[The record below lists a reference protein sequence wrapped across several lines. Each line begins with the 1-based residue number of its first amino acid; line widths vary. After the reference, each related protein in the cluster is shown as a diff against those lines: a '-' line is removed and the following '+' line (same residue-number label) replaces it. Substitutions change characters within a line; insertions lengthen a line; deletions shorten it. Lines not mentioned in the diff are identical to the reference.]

1 LHVPRNPKTPL
12 PQPLFGEPVFNEGGV
27 PTPDP
32 TTFRTPH
39 DKKADDQLY
48 GQVQKL
54 LTKDTVTFNAARG
67 KPGDL
72 YLFADALGK
81 QGPADVQAITKAGQ
95 IVFHAVG
102 DTGAAYL
109 TKLVNEETVA
119 DHLSNDFHSTQGANR
134 PAFLFHLGDII
145 YSFGEAQF
153 YYDQFFEP
161 FRNYAAP
168 IFAIPGNHDSFVLPN
183 TKPAD
188 MPLTTFTRNFCSP
201 QPVVT
206 KEAGSLHRT
215 AMTQPGVYFALD
227 APFVRII
234 GLFSNALEDP
244 GVISSQKNQKTK
256 WPGVPDDQLAFLT
269 AQLQNIKT
277 NKYLGAVIIAV
288 HHPPF
293 SYAPPNKPGAGG
305 IHGGSAVMLG
315 EIDAICK
322 TQGVYP
328 HAFLSGHAHNY
339 QRYTR
344 KVSLAGNTY
353 TVPFVVSGDGGY
365 NVKGLVQARGGVT
378 PPPPTPRS
386 HVDYLDANLSGLGG
400 TLTID
405 NFDQTNY
412 GYLRI
417 TVDAKQLRIEFHP
430 IAKSGVPASI
440 DTVIVDLAS
449 HTVVSK

>member
-1 LHVPRNPKTPL
+1 MPRNPKTPL
-12 PQPLFGEPVFNEGGV
+12 LQPLFAEPVFNEGGV

-39 DKKADDQLY
+39 DKKTDDQLY
-48 GQVQKL
+48 SQIQTL
-54 LTKDTVTFNAARG
+54 LTKDTVTFKRSRG

-72 YLFADALGK
+72 YALASALGP
-81 QGPADVQAITKAGQ
+81 QGPADVKAISNAGQ

-119 DHLSNDFHSTQGANR
+119 DRLTTDFHANQGANR
-134 PAFLFHLGDII
+134 PAFLFHLGDIV

-153 YYDQFFEP
+153 YYDQFYEP
-161 FRNYAAP
+161 FRNYPAP
-168 IFAIPGNHDSFVLPN
+168 IFAIPGNHDSFALPN
-183 TKPAD
+183 TTPANA
-188 MPLTTFTRNFCSP
+188 PLTTFTRNFCSP
-201 QPVVT
+201 TPVVT

-215 AMTQPGVYFALD
+215 AMTQPGVYFCLD

-244 GVISSQKNQKTK
+244 GVISSQKKQKVK
-256 WPGVPDDQLAFLT
+256 WPGVPDHQLAFLA
-269 AQLQNIKT
+269 AQLQNIKAT
-277 NKYLGAVIIAV
+277 KYPGAVVIAV

-293 SYAPPNKPGAGG
+293 TYAPRGTPGAGG
-305 IHGGSAVMLG
+305 PHAGSATMLA
-315 EIDAICK
+315 EIDAICNM
-322 TQGVYP
+322 QGVYP

-344 KVSLAGNTY
+344 SVTLAGRTC
-353 TVPFVVSGDGGY
+353 TVPFIVSGDGGF
-365 NVKGLVQARGGVT
+365 NVKGLVQPRGSVT
-378 PPPPTPRS
+378 PPDPTPGA

-400 TLTID
+400 SLIIE
-405 NFDQTNY
+405 NFDQTHY
-412 GYLRI
+412 GYLRV
-417 TVDAKQLRIEFHP
+417 TVDAKRLQLEFHP
-430 IAKSGVPASI
+430 IAKSGAPASV

-449 HTVVSK
+449 HTVVSG